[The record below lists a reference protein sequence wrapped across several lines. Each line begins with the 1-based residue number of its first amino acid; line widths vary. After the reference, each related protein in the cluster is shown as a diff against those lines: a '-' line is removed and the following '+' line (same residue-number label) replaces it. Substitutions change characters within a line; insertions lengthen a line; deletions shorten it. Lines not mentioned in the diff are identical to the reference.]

1 MAKLLPILLFAFGLA
16 VTTEDIYDNSW
27 ALIIGIDKYENVHN
41 LQYAVKD
48 AESMQAIL
56 IENFE
61 FPKENVKL
69 LINDQATY
77 QNIRRQF
84 SEISKSAEENDRVL
98 IFFSGHG
105 ETAVLPEGGEKGY
118 LIPHEGDLD
127 DLYLTAI
134 SMDDLKQTAL
144 MSKAKHILYLVDAC
158 YSGLATVGSKSLD
171 AHTTPNYIEK
181 ITRNKAR
188 QIITAGGRG
197 EQVIEKSE
205 WGHSAFTMNLIRGLK
220 DRNADSNGDNVIT
233 ARELGLF
240 LSEKV
245 TIDSENQQTPQYGR
259 MTSQE
264 GEFIF
269 INSLKKIIPGIKTLS
284 SHIAIIDFEGI
295 GVSLEEARVLTQ
307 RLTTE
312 IISRN
317 VYQIFERSK
326 INRILEE
333 QEFQHSGCVDAAC
346 AVDIGKLAGVQHI
359 VIGTVSK
366 IGQTYSVDTRLID
379 VESGESLLSA
389 EYSTQNSIDDML
401 TNGMRDV
408 SYQLCNLELPKPKP
422 PTIFE
427 RINNHRGKIILLW
440 LTLWFGW
447 GLLPA

>member
-27 ALIIGIDKYENVHN
+27 ALIIGIDEYENVHN

-346 AVDIGKLAGVQHI
+346 AVDIGKLAGVQYI